1 MALGLLEDRLLAEQ
15 KWVIERLEREFNKF
29 NEQLAQRDQT
39 DLALPLAPILP
50 QSMAAITQNFP
61 TIGEFSRQKGE
72 KIFHSEI
79 YQRVG
84 GARLAGLPRWLL
96 EQVQNKTFGQSIY
109 KLRRGNEPGEWRPRD
124 MEFAWHRAAD
134 EILKEDGAH
143 KWLDVPVRAF
153 RMSERAN
160 RAFQGH
166 IEGLITLRQ
175 ILGISYRDLKKGR
188 AVGSGCR
195 GEFLGIVEACRQLA
209 REQSDFCQWRHPL
222 LRPVSTQAAVIQA
235 VLVRREDWVRQ
246 TAFRNRIE
254 TLFEWTCRDLQHNHG
269 HWIYQ
274 LELENAAKEFKPLFD
289 FTDLFEATGNL
300 GELTRQINYQ
310 DKKFEGVGPAALL
323 DLTEFL
329 IWCRDTRQSST
340 VACAA

>member
-1 MALGLLEDRLLAEQ
+1 
-15 KWVIERLEREFNKF
+15 
-29 NEQLAQRDQT
+29 
-39 DLALPLAPILP
+39 
-50 QSMAAITQNFP
+50 
-61 TIGEFSRQKGE
+61 
-72 KIFHSEI
+72 
-79 YQRVG
+79 
-84 GARLAGLPRWLL
+84 
-96 EQVQNKTFGQSIY
+96 
-109 KLRRGNEPGEWRPRD
+109 

-134 EILKEDGAH
+134 EILKEEGSS
-143 KWLDVPVRAF
+143 KWLDLPVRAF

-195 GEFLGIVEACRQLA
+195 GDFLGIVEACMQLA

-274 LELENAAKEFKPLFD
+274 HELERAAKEFKPLFD
-289 FTDLFEATGNL
+289 FTDLFDATGNL
-300 GELTRQINYQ
+300 GELTRLINYQ

-329 IWCRDTRQSST
+329 IWCRDTRQPST

>member
-1 MALGLLEDRLLAEQ
+1 MALGLLEDLLLAEQ
-15 KWVIERLEREFNKF
+15 KWVIERLRREVDQFSAK
-29 NEQLAQRDQT
+29 LAQLDRT
-39 DLALPLAPILP
+39 ELALPLAPILP
-50 QSMAAITQNFP
+50 QSMAVIGQDFP
-61 TIGEFSRQKGE
+61 TIGEFSKQKGE
-72 KIFHSEI
+72 EIFHSVI
-79 YQRVG
+79 YQRLG

-96 EQVQNKTFGQSIY
+96 DQIQNKTFGQSIY

-124 MEFAWHRAAD
+124 MEFAWHRACD
-134 EILKEDGAH
+134 EILKEDSAST
-143 KWLDVPVRAF
+143 WLDVPVRAF

-166 IEGLITLRQ
+166 IGGLISLRQ
-175 ILGISYRDLKKGR
+175 ILEIPYRALKSGR

-254 TLFEWTCRDLQHNHG
+254 TLFEWTCRDIQHNHS
-269 HWIYQ
+269 HWIFQ
-274 LELENAAKEFKPLFD
+274 HDLEEAAKEFRPLFD
-289 FTDLFEATGNL
+289 FTELFKAMGNL
-300 GELTRQINYQ
+300 GELTRRSGPQGH
-310 DKKFEGVGPAALL
+310 KFEGIGPAALL

-329 IWCRDTRQSST
+329 IWCRDMRQPSM
-340 VACAA
+340 VAHAA

>member
-61 TIGEFSRQKGE
+61 TIGEFAKQNGE
-72 KIFHSEI
+72 EIFKSEI

-124 MEFAWHRAAD
+124 MDFAWHRAAD
-134 EILKEDGAH
+134 EILKEEGSS
-143 KWLDVPVRAF
+143 KWLHLPVRAF

-175 ILGISYRDLKKGR
+175 ILGISYRDLKNGR
-188 AVGSGCR
+188 AVGAGCR
-195 GEFLGIVEACRQLA
+195 GEFLEVVQACREVSHQA
-209 REQSDFCQWRHPL
+209 NDFCQWRHPL
-222 LRPVSTQAAVIQA
+222 VRPVSTHVAVIQA
-235 VLVRREDWVRQ
+235 VLMRREDWVRQ
-246 TAFRNRIE
+246 TMFRNHIE
-254 TLFEWTCRDLQHNHG
+254 TLFEWTCRDLQHNHD

-274 LELENAAKEFKPLFD
+274 HELGSAAKEFKPLFD
-289 FTDLFEATGNL
+289 FSDLFEATGNL
-300 GELTRQINYQ
+300 GELTRKSNYQ
-310 DKKFEGVGPAALL
+310 DKQFEGVGPAALL

-329 IWCRDTRQSST
+329 IWCRDTRQPST